1 MYHFLDRFPGT
12 TVSGSTHLCL
22 TWDFGFSFLSRFFFI
37 FFFFAGFLYLA
48 RSLWSVLMIEFV

>member
-12 TVSGSTHLCL
+12 TISGSTHLCL
-22 TWDFGFSFLSRFFFI
+22 TWDFGFSFLFN
-37 FFFFAGFLYLA
+37 FFAGFLYLA